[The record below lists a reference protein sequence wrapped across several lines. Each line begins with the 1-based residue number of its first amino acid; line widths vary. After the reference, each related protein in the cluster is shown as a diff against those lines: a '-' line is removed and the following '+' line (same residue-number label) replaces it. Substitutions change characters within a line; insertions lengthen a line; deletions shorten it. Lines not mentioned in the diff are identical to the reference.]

1 MIGSIRLGCQRRAF
15 DDARQQIGRSRA
27 KEILRWKNWRHGGV
41 LGGAP
46 KPTCPD
52 ITDEEDQAIRRLWM
66 TLDGSSCWM
75 SALYLLYNDERTTS
89 P

>member
-1 MIGSIRLGCQRRAF
+1 MSERKDERLAAF
-15 DDARQQIGRSRA
+15 ENARKLVDVPRA

-52 ITDEEDQAIRRLWM
+52 ISDAEDQVIRRLWL
-66 TLDGSSCWM
+66 TLDSSSC
-75 SALYLLYNDERTTS
+75 
-89 P
+89 